1 MRRSPKH
8 IRPRWL
14 RQADGAQYLFSEDE
28 EKLRAGFSGNFE
40 ADECIPRFL
49 LNYATRD
56 SVGVLRRGTG
66 GVVEARIAIAQYPD
80 KSPLY
85 GFLLYRRRKV
95 LIKYIPQGTSRLLQG
110 APRWPGR

>member
-1 MRRSPKH
+1 MVRKTSSLGTKRKL
-8 IRPRWL
+8 RPR
-14 RQADGAQYLFSEDE
+14 
-28 EKLRAGFSGNFE
+28 FSGHFD
-40 ADECIPRFL
+40 ADKCISRFL

-66 GVVEARIAIAQYPD
+66 GVVEARIAIAQYPE

-95 LIKYIPQGTSRLLQG
+95 LIKYIPEGTSRLLQG
-110 APRWPGR
+110 APRCPRLLRM